1 MQGGK
6 VSQLVNKFNN
16 AVETPDQSKLVQI
29 SSDGP
34 SVNVKFLNIMN
45 SMTKEIIC
53 LLLILELVAYIEFME
68 LKALNFFFRVEN

>member
-34 SVNVKFLNIMN
+34 SVNLKFLNIMN
-45 SMTKEIIC
+45 SMTK
-53 LLLILELVAYIEFME
+53 
-68 LKALNFFFRVEN
+68 LNHLFRVEN

>member
-16 AVETPDQSKLVQI
+16 AVETPDQSKLIQI

-34 SVNVKFLNIMN
+34 SVNLKFLNIMN

-68 LKALNFFFRVEN
+68 LKTLNFFFRVEN

>member
-34 SVNVKFLNIMN
+34 SVNLKFLNIMN

-68 LKALNFFFRVEN
+68 LKTLNFFFRVEN